1 LREIKNAQDVLT
13 HTEEKVYDVFWG
25 NKDEPHDRERIVR
38 KGYDVV
44 AREARVTKRN
54 IVNIVRR
61 LINKGFLELVAPPV
75 VYGRRAAATYRVLSY
90 ATVRENQRR
99 NGREWVI
106 RVGTGIGYACKIEV
120 EGAEV
125 NAVEFASGAG
135 VRIGGAAASR
145 RRRNDIFPFIE
156 RHKASP

>member
-1 LREIKNAQDVLT
+1 VGLWTAEGIGGRFPGSRLREIKNAQDVLT

-25 NKDEPHDRERIVR
+25 NKGESHDRERIVS
-38 KGYDVV
+38 KGYDVA

-90 ATVRENQRR
+90 ATVRENQKR

-106 RVGTGIGYACKIEV
+106 RAGTGIGYACKIEV
-120 EGAEV
+120 GEREV
-125 NAVEFASGAG
+125 NSAKFA
-135 VRIGGAAASR
+135 
-145 RRRNDIFPFIE
+145 
-156 RHKASP
+156 